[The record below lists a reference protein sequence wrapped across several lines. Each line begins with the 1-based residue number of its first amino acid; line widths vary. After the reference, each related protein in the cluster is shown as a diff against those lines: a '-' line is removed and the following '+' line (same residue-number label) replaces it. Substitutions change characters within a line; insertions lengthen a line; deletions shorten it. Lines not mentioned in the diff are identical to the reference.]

1 MLVSQIFH
9 VAIKTADLD
18 ATIAFYTR
26 VLGLVLHR
34 RPAFDF
40 QGAWLAPA
48 VAGAEAI
55 LHIYAGDA
63 ARAADGT
70 FQSGTA
76 VIDHLSLNAQ
86 GYSETRNRVRSLG
99 LPYRENV
106 VPDLPFWQL
115 FVYDPSGVMLELTY
129 HAAAEG
135 GEPPSISKALQYR
148 PREVFFAPEAYRQ
161 FARVREEERA

>member
-26 VLGLVLHR
+26 VLGLVLYR

-55 LHIYAGDA
+55 LHVYAGDA
-63 ARAADGT
+63 ARAADGS
-70 FQSGTA
+70 FQSGSA
-76 VIDHLSLNAQ
+76 VIDHLSVNAQ
-86 GYSETRNRVRSLG
+86 GYREARERFRALG

-106 VPDLPFWQL
+106 VPGLPFWQL
-115 FVYDPSGVMLELTY
+115 FVYDPNGVMLELTY

-135 GEPPSISKALQYR
+135 GEPPAIPPTLQYR

-161 FARVREEERA
+161 FQAVNEEA

>member
-9 VAIKTADLD
+9 VAIKTADLG

-55 LHIYAGDA
+55 LHVYAGDA

-70 FQSGTA
+70 YQSGTA

-86 GYSETRNRVRSLG
+86 GYRETRDRFLELG

-106 VPDLPFWQL
+106 VPGLPFWQL
-115 FVYDPSGVMLELTY
+115 FVYDPNGVMLELTY

-135 GEPPSISKALQYR
+135 GEPPQIPPHLQYR
-148 PREVFFAPEAYRQ
+148 PREVFFAPEMYAQ
-161 FARVREEERA
+161 FVAMREEA

>member
-26 VLGLVLHR
+26 VLGLVVHR

-86 GYSETRNRVRSLG
+86 GYWETRETFRELG

-106 VPDLPFWQL
+106 VPGLPFWQL
-115 FVYDPSGVMLELTY
+115 FVYDPNGVMLELTY

-135 GEPPSISKALQYR
+135 GQPPQIPPALQYR
-148 PREVFFAPEAYRQ
+148 PREVFFAPEAY
-161 FARVREEERA
+161 ARFSAARGEA

>member
-9 VAIKTADLD
+9 VAIKTADLQ

-63 ARAADGT
+63 ARAADDS
-70 FQSGTA
+70 FEKGTA
-76 VIDHLSLNAQ
+76 AIDHVSLNAQ
-86 GYSETRNRVRSLG
+86 GYFETREQVRKLG

-106 VPDLPFWQL
+106 VPGLPFWQL
-115 FVYDPSGVMLELTY
+115 FVYDPNGVMLELTY

-135 GEPPSISKALQYR
+135 GQPPDIAPPLQYR
-148 PREVFFAPEAYRQ
+148 PREVFFVPEAYAQ
-161 FARVREEERA
+161 FQAAREEA